1 MQIEKL
7 AIMESK
13 TDIVQKTSNLGKNM
27 FLPLV
32 DLIYA
37 LEQTPK
43 ASGKAVTWAKVH
55 TPMISYGSKAHTW

>member
-43 ASGKAVTWAKVH
+43 ASGKAVT
-55 TPMISYGSKAHTW
+55 